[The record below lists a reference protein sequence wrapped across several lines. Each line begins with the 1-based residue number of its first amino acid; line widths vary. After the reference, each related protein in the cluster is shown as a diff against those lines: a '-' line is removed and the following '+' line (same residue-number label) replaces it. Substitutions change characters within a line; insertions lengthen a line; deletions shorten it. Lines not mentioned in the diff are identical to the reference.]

1 MLPVGKQGHSDK
13 KHGIWRQKT
22 WLSALLLPLAL
33 YVIMERLSLQLP
45 CEFVM
50 SFKEDNSHV
59 FEQWRREIFS
69 SP

>member
-1 MLPVGKQGHSDK
+1 MLPVGKQGAVTKSM
-13 KHGIWRQKT
+13 GFGGKT

-45 CEFVM
+45 CGFVM
-50 SFKEDNSHV
+50 SFQEDDSHV
-59 FEQWRREIFS
+59 FEQWRRGIFS